1 MVIYKFLSTMNVEVQ
16 YNRIRFQF
24 KFLYVYL
31 FFFTF
36 FWGAPQWSFW
46 QLCCVFETLLSS
58 NILTC
63 SSFACSRKTN
73 MPWSGDKFRTTRILF
88 YQSVQ

>member
-63 SSFACSRKTN
+63 NPFMCLEK
-73 MPWSGDKFRTTRILF
+73 KIILLVLEYF
-88 YQSVQ
+88 LPYLVIYTL